1 MAAANILSAGTTG
14 IDSSDVTVTS
24 SLTVGLKGTIDQNAR
39 CIVSLKDDGN
49 AYNVVDE
56 LNCSKPAIVIQG
68 PGVYRFTR
76 IAGSNFGVYSA

>member
-1 MAAANILSAGTTG
+1 MAATQILASGSTG
-14 IDSSDVTVTS
+14 LDSSDVTVTS
-24 SLTVGLKGTIDQNAR
+24 ALTVGLKGTIDQNAR

-56 LNCSKPAIVIQG
+56 LNCTKPAIVIQG

-76 IAGSNFGVYSA
+76 VAGSTFGVYSA